1 MFLCDGW
8 MSLTVPRDPRRWGL
22 KHIDHT
28 VCARRCDRQRL
39 VFHGHFVCLCT
50 IMHAYIS
57 EAAQGQ
63 SQMKLISINPFQIRR
78 ADGKRTAFKRPWCS
92 PHLPCRHDYLL
103 SCDAA
108 SEWIMFAV
116 PLKVNYSN
124 LPKQRSEK
132 QQLAWT
138 GWNIQRSW
146 KEKKYQRIIKTMW
159 MVPLKELIYKTYI
172 NTF

>member
-1 MFLCDGW
+1 MFLWW
-8 MSLTVPRDPRRWGL
+8 MSLTVSRDPRRWGL
-22 KHIDHT
+22 KHIVHT
-28 VCARRCDRQRL
+28 VCACRCDRRRL

-103 SCDAA
+103 SLWCCNRVHYVCSPTEGELQQPAKATVRETSA
-108 SEWIMFAV
+108 SLNGLEHSEN
-116 PLKVNYSN
+116 LKGK
-124 LPKQRSEK
+124 KQ
-132 QQLAWT
+132 
-138 GWNIQRSW
+138 
-146 KEKKYQRIIKTMW
+146 YQRIIIIMW
-159 MVPLKELIYKTYI
+159 MVPLKELIDTSYI
-172 NTF
+172 NTI